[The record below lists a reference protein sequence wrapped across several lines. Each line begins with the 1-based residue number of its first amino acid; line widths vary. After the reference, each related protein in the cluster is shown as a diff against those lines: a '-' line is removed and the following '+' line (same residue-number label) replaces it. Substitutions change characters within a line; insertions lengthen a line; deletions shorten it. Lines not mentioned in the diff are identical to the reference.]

1 MKIYFAGSIAGG
13 RGDQALYLEIVE
25 MLGKHG
31 EVLTEHIG
39 DGSLSTFGELDKG
52 LTDEQIHDRDVDWLL
67 SADVVVAE
75 VTVTSMG
82 VGYELG
88 RLAQRGTGRV
98 LALYRP
104 SASGTRGKP
113 SSMIVGS
120 ELIDCVAYERPED
133 LSVVLDRFFAE
144 IKV

>member
-13 RGDQALYLEIVE
+13 RGDQALKIVE
-25 MLGKHG
+25 MLKKHG

-39 DGSLSTFGELDKG
+39 DDSLSTYGELGKG
-52 LTDEQIHDRDVDWLL
+52 MTDEQIHDRDVDWLL

-88 RLAQRGTGRV
+88 RVAQRGTGRV

-120 ELIDCVAYERPED
+120 ENIECVAYGTPEE
-133 LSVVLDRFFAE
+133 LPAVLEGFFAE
-144 IKV
+144 AKVA